1 MKKYLL
7 LLLSLIFLLQLCA
20 CTQSY
25 EKADE
30 HAKKFITALLIRD
43 EAAMKQYIHP
53 DHIESTLPDD
63 RFYETLEKQFL
74 TVGHPLTSLSGVS
87 KAKIRDM
94 DDSMKCIYI
103 ARVNELFYT
112 VDNSRQ
118 QKRLRYRF
126 GRNDP
131 QYRARLLL
139 QRIAGVLNEG

>member
-1 MKKYLL
+1 MKKFLL

-63 RFYETLEKQFL
+63 RFYETLKKQFL

-112 VDNSRQ
+112 VELIILDNKNGYGIVSV
-118 QKRLRYRF
+118 
-126 GRNDP
+126 
-131 QYRARLLL
+131 AMT
-139 QRIAGVLNEG
+139 LNTELDYYYNESQGY